1 MSDVLEVRDVYRAE
15 TWAMLIQECNNSGLT
30 KREFCLQRGISE
42 KSYYYW
48 LRKLR
53 NQAEKSTE
61 SHLIKLDPTPSEEDI
76 LHIRYHGAELRLPS
90 GVDMDVVAA
99 LLRSI
104 QML

>member
-15 TWAMLIQECNNSGLT
+15 TWATLIRECNSSRLT

-53 NQAEKSTE
+53 NQATKAAE
-61 SHLIKLDPTPSEEDI
+61 SHLIKLDPTPTEEDI
-76 LHIRYHGAELRLPS
+76 LYIRYHGAELRFPS